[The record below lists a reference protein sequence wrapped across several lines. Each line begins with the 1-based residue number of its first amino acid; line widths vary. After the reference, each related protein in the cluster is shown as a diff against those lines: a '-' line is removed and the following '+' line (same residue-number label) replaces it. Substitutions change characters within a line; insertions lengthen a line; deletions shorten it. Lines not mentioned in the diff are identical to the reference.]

1 MPLSNKGWDEAAACS
16 TDSRPRSRCCRV
28 PTESRAQAR
37 GDPKMASDE
46 GDGKVSKSAEEVRD
60 EFEEKMDRLRRQYE
74 RDLHSFRYEIEERE
88 YRLKAY
94 EDKFNKIKQ
103 PPLLYAYVVR
113 KEGPDLDGN
122 QVVVGSF
129 LPDDVGVQERRLLD
143 LVELVLVGLEPVLT
157 LLDLVSEGV
166 QVPLVLS
173 AQAV

>member
-16 TDSRPRSRCCRV
+16 TDSRPQSRCCRV

-113 KEGPDLDGN
+113 KEAPDLDGN
-122 QVVVGSF
+122 QGVVAGATERLKASPGFVDKSPPGVGQTA
-129 LPDDVGVQERRLLD
+129 GVHPHPEATG
-143 LVELVLVGLEPVLT
+143 EC
-157 LLDLVSEGV
+157 
-166 QVPLVLS
+166 S
-173 AQAV
+173 AA